1 MSELKSFQPSHATT
15 FMAFNP
21 TKEKKEI
28 NLQQEKK
35 INMWAFFSKKKIV
48 IRGSVENRVIIIFKI
63 S

>member
-35 INMWAFFSKKKIV
+35 LICEHFFLKKIV

>member
-35 INMWAFFSKKKIV
+35 LICEHFFLKKNCNKGV
-48 IRGSVENRVIIIFKI
+48 S
-63 S
+63 